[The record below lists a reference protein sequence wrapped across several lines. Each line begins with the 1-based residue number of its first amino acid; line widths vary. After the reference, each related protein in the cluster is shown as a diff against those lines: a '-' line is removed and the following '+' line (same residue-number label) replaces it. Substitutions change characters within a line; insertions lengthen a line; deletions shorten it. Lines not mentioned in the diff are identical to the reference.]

1 MIHTTVIL
9 AMSADGKITDT
20 ALTAARFGS
29 ANDKSHLEQQ
39 VANSDAVLFGNGTL
53 RAYGTTMR
61 VISPDLLEQRKLQ
74 GKPPQPVQ
82 IVCSRSREFDP
93 NWRFFQQPV
102 PRWLLTGNDCRET
115 AIPLGSSPLGGGR
128 GGLTWG
134 GGSGGLTWGGG
145 SGGLTWGGGSGGL
158 TWGGGSGGLT
168 WGGGSGGLTWG
179 GGSGGL
185 TWGGGSGG
193 LTWGGGSGGLTWG
206 GGSGGLTWGGGS
218 GGLTWGG
225 GSGGLTWGG
234 GSGGLTFD
242 IGATSLFDRTLIAN
256 TIDGEIDWIEA
267 FQQLEALGI
276 KRLAILGGGKLVA
289 SVLAVGLIDELWLT
303 VCPLI
308 LGGADAPTPVE
319 GKGFLADLAPKLEL
333 LAVKQVGSEVFL
345 HYRCDRTLEGGHGGT
360 APTF

>member
-39 VANSDAVLFGNGTL
+39 VAASDAVLFGNGTL

-61 VISPDLLEQRKLQ
+61 VISPDLVKQREEQ

-102 PRWLLTGNDCRET
+102 PRWLLTGHDADVSNGQDARSTRDELSCGTGILPVAKRLIDNGT
-115 AIPLGSSPLGGGR
+115 ICQ
-128 GGLTWG
+128 
-134 GGSGGLTWGGG
+134 
-145 SGGLTWGGGSGGL
+145 
-158 TWGGGSGGLT
+158 
-168 WGGGSGGLTWG
+168 
-179 GGSGGL
+179 
-185 TWGGGSGG
+185 
-193 LTWGGGSGGLTWG
+193 
-206 GGSGGLTWGGGS
+206 
-218 GGLTWGG
+218 
-225 GSGGLTWGG
+225 
-234 GSGGLTFD
+234 
-242 IGATSLFDRTLIAN
+242 FDRTLTTK
-256 TIDGEIDWIEA
+256 TIEGEIDWIDA

-289 SVLAVGLIDELWLT
+289 SVLAAGLIDELWLT

-308 LGGADAPTPVE
+308 LGGVDAPTPVE

-333 LAVKQVGSEVFL
+333 LAVKQVGGEVFL
-345 HYRCDRTLEGGHGGT
+345 HYRCDRTLEGGHGST

>member
-1 MIHTTVIL
+1 MPHTTVIL

-82 IVCSRSREFDP
+82 IVCSRSRQFDP

-134 GGSGGLTWGGG
+134 GGRGGLTVGGG
-145 SGGLTWGGGSGGL
+145 W
-158 TWGGGSGGLT
+158 
-168 WGGGSGGLTWG
+168 
-179 GGSGGL
+179 
-185 TWGGGSGG
+185 
-193 LTWGGGSGGLTWG
+193 
-206 GGSGGLTWGGGS
+206 
-218 GGLTWGG
+218 
-225 GSGGLTWGG
+225 
-234 GSGGLTFD
+234 GGLTFD
-242 IGATSLFDRTLIAN
+242 SGATSLFDRTLIAN

-276 KRLAILGGGKLVA
+276 ERLAILGGGKLVA

-333 LAVKQVGSEVFL
+333 LAVKQVGGEVFL